1 MADYK
6 LQSELRT
13 NIHKSENKR
22 LRNEGNIPA
31 VFYFHQDKPVPL
43 SVDVKELKGAI
54 HSGANIYELH
64 MGKKKHI
71 CILRDVQYDPVSEDI
86 IHADFMGITMK
97 EDITVNVP
105 IHLEGNAIGVKDFD
119 GVLAQQ
125 LWEIEVKCKAT
136 DIPDAFTVDVSLLNV
151 GDSIAVS
158 DISAENVEILTH
170 QSSSIVSVVKATGA
184 KAEEEEEI
192 EEEEEEEEIEEGESA
207 KTE

>member
-22 LRNEGNIPA
+22 LRNEGKIPA

-43 SVDVKELKGAI
+43 SVGIKELKGAI
-54 HSGANIYELH
+54 RSGANIYELH
-64 MGKKKHI
+64 MGNKKHI
-71 CILRDVQYDPVSEDI
+71 CILRDIQHDPITEDI

-125 LWEIEVKCKAT
+125 IWEIEVKCKAD
-136 DIPDAFTVDVSLLNV
+136 DIPDAFTVDVSLLNI

-158 DISAENVEILTH
+158 DISAENVEILTP
-170 QSSSIVSVVKATGA
+170 QSSSIVSIVKATGA
-184 KAEEEEEI
+184 KAEEEI
-192 EEEEEEEEIEEGESA
+192 EEEEEEIEEGESV

>member
-6 LQSELRT
+6 LQSKLRT
-13 NIHKSENKR
+13 NIHKCENKR
-22 LRNEGNIPA
+22 LRNEGRIPA

-86 IHADFMGITMK
+86 IHADFMGITMQ

-125 LWEIEVKCKAT
+125 IWEIEVKCKAS
-136 DIPDAFTVDVSLLNV
+136 DIPDAFTVDVSLLNI

-158 DISAENVEILTH
+158 DISAENVEILTP
-170 QSSSIVSVVKATGA
+170 QSSSIVSIVKAAGA

-192 EEEEEEEEIEEGESA
+192 EEEEEEEIEEGKSA

>member
-6 LQSELRT
+6 LQSKLRT
-13 NIHKSENKR
+13 NIHKCENKR
-22 LRNEGNIPA
+22 LRNEGKIPA

-64 MGKKKHI
+64 MGNKKHI
-71 CILRDVQYDPVSEDI
+71 CILRDIQHNPVTEDI

-105 IHLEGNAIGVKDFD
+105 IHLEGIAIGVKDFD

-125 LWEIEVKCKAT
+125 IWEIEVKCKAT
-136 DIPDAFTVDVSLLNV
+136 DIPDAFTVDVSLLNI

-158 DISAENVEILTH
+158 DISAENVEILTP

-192 EEEEEEEEIEEGESA
+192 EEEEEEIEEEGESA